1 VRAERETIPATL
13 RFAAERFASDEAVV
27 DGSRRV
33 TFAELA
39 AQAGEAAAAFVHAG
53 VHPGDR
59 VAIWAPNSAPWIV
72 ASFGVYLAGAVLVPL
87 NTRYKGEE
95 AGHVLRTSGAKALLT
110 VTDFLES
117 DYLSL
122 LDGVAGL
129 DALELRIVLS
139 GPVPDGAWGWD
150 AFVAS
155 GSGAAPDEV
164 ARRGA
169 AVEAGDISDI
179 IFTSG
184 TTGAPKG
191 AMLTHG
197 ASVRT
202 YTAWSDLV
210 GLRHGDRYLIVYPFF
225 HTAGLKSGIL
235 ACVLTGAT
243 IYPHPVFDV
252 VSVMRRV
259 AEERITMLPGPPTVF
274 QSILNHPDF
283 ASFDLSSLRLAVTG
297 AAVVPVSIIRRMRD
311 ELRFENVV
319 TGYGLTETTGTVSMC
334 RHDDPPEVIAETVGR
349 PLPGVEVRV
358 VDDDGKDAPIGEF
371 LVRGF
376 NVMKGYFNNPE
387 ATEEAIDAEGW
398 LKTGD
403 VGLIDDGGN
412 LRITDRKKD
421 MYIVG
426 GFNAYP
432 AEIETVLLGHPD
444 VAQVAVVGVPDDRLG
459 EIGVAFVVPRAGH
472 TVDPAEVVGWSKDRL
487 ANFKVPRR
495 VVVVDAL
502 PLNPSGKVMKF
513 VLRDSLRGGAA

>member
-1 VRAERETIPATL
+1 MATIPSVLLEAVQ
-13 RFAAERFASDEAVV
+13 RFGSDEALV
-27 DGSRRV
+27 DGAERV
-33 TFAELA
+33 TFAQLA
-39 AQAGEAAAAFVHAG
+39 ERADRAAKAFVAAG
-53 VHPGDR
+53 VAPGDR
-59 VAIWAPNSAPWIV
+59 VAIWAPNSAAWIV
-72 ASFGVYLAGAVLVPL
+72 ASFGVYLAGGVLVPL

-95 AGHVLRTSGAKALLT
+95 AGHVLRTSGAKVLVT
-110 VTDFLES
+110 VTDFLDG
-117 DYLSL
+117 DYLSM

-129 DALELRIVLS
+129 ESIECRVLLS
-139 GPVPDGAWGWD
+139 GSRRAGAVGWEEFLAAADGMAAAEITGRQAALGPDD
-150 AFVAS
+150 T
-155 GSGAAPDEV
+155 
-164 ARRGA
+164 
-169 AVEAGDISDI
+169 SDI

-202 YTAWSDLV
+202 YAAWSELV
-210 GLRHGDRYLIVYPFF
+210 GLQRGDRYLIVYPFF
-225 HTAGLKSGIL
+225 HTAGLKSGVL

-252 VSVMRRV
+252 PSVMRRV

-283 ASFDLSSLRLAVTG
+283 SSFDLSSLRLAVTG
-297 AAVVPVSIIRRMRD
+297 AAVVPVSIIRRMRE

-334 RHDDPPEVIAETVGR
+334 RHDDPPETIAETVGR

-358 VDDDGKDAPIGEF
+358 VDDDGKDVPEGEAGEF

-376 NVMKGYFNNPE
+376 NVMKGYFNNAA
-387 ATEEAIDAEGW
+387 ATVEVLDGDGW

-403 VGLIDDGGN
+403 VGVIDLDGN

-421 MYIVG
+421 MFIVG

-432 AEIETVLLGHPD
+432 AEIENALLAHPA
-444 VAQVAVVGVPDDRLG
+444 VAQVAVVGIPDDRLG
-459 EIGVAFVVPRAGH
+459 EVGIAFVLPGAGAS
-472 TVDPAEVVGWSKDRL
+472 VDPDEVIEWCKAHM

-495 VVVVDAL
+495 VIVVDAL

-513 VLRDSLRGGAA
+513 VLRDSLR